1 MEALSDC
8 LAFSPGR
15 TGEDGLEALE
25 LRRQATLMREAAGI
39 PWGGLL
45 QHDLARLARS
55 VASLPTWVKYRAGAS
70 WAGSNPSETAQGVEI
85 QIEAAIDKLLRKPTA
100 VIQLQSALLHTEKLF
115 PLDHLYLA
123 AVRSKIVH
131 ALRRAGRWKD
141 ADSVLARAWLLD
153 YLLQTVRQSR

>member
-1 MEALSDC
+1 M
-8 LAFSPGR
+8 
-15 TGEDGLEALE
+15 
-25 LRRQATLMREAAGI
+25 
-39 PWGGLL
+39 
-45 QHDLARLARS
+45 
-55 VASLPTWVKYRAGAS
+55 
-70 WAGSNPSETAQGVEI
+70 EI